1 MASEFDFIIVGGG
14 CAGLVLAAR
23 LTEDAN
29 VRVLVLEAGEDL
41 TADPRVNVPA
51 MWPQL
56 QGTDTDWQFKTVPQR
71 ALGNRELLVP
81 MGRLLG
87 GSGALNG
94 MNFVISAKEDL
105 DGWAALGNE
114 GWDWESFEKHLKKTY
129 TLTAGSKT
137 DNDGVLHVN
146 IPDEED
152 KWPSVWRETFAALG
166 FPTDNDPFS
175 GEILGAVMYPD
186 AIHPTTRT
194 RSFAGNGYLG
204 PARERPNLTIKTGVS
219 VDKVVFDRTSDIPV
233 ATGVQYTGKEGKTE
247 TVSANKEVILSAGAF
262 HSPKILESSGI
273 GGAELL
279 RSLGIDVVV
288 DNPHVGENLQN
299 HPMCVM
305 VFETVDDGQDGFDTI
320 DPIARQD
327 PAALGAAM
335 ETYTT
340 KQRGWFSKSN
350 SNAMAHI
357 PFPDIDTAGGKQE
370 VEQLVRTWCSSG
382 AGDPGC
388 KATPAYTKAHET
400 LVQNVLS
407 SPKHA
412 SGYYLTFPGWALY
425 GPSGRL
431 VPVPADGSEKYFS
444 IALILTHPL
453 SRGSVHLTSQGD
465 IAIDPNYLSH
475 PLDTEVLARHVRFL
489 ESKLATTEPLA
500 SRLKPDGKRAP
511 AGYPRGFTADLEK
524 TKEFLRDNAVGAMHY
539 TSTCSMMPRELGGVV
554 DSQLRVYG
562 TKNLRV
568 VDASIMPYTTRANTM
583 ATVYGIAEKAADIIK
598 AAL

>member
-1 MASEFDFIIVGGG
+1 M
-14 CAGLVLAAR
+14 
-23 LTEDAN
+23 
-29 VRVLVLEAGEDL
+29 
-41 TADPRVNVPA
+41 
-51 MWPQL
+51 L
-56 QGTDTDWQFKTVPQR
+56 QR
-71 ALGNRELLVP
+71 SLGNRELLVP

-105 DGWAALGNE
+105 DGWAALGNQ
-114 GWDWESFEKHLKKTY
+114 GWDWESFEKYLKKTY

-137 DNDGVLHVN
+137 ENDGVLHVN

-152 KWPSVWRETFAALG
+152 KWPSVWRDTFATLG

-175 GEILGAVMYPD
+175 GEIHGAVMYPD
-186 AIHPTTRT
+186 AIHPATKT

-204 PARERPNLTIKTGVS
+204 PARDRSNLTIRTGVS
-219 VDKVVFDRTSDIPV
+219 VEKVLFDQAADSAV
-233 ATGVQYTGKEGKTE
+233 ATGVQYTDKEGKTA
-247 TVSANKEVILSAGAF
+247 TVSAGKEVILSAGTF
-262 HSPKILESSGI
+262 HSPKILELSGI
-273 GGAELL
+273 GDAKLL
-279 RSLGIDVVV
+279 GSLGIDVVV

-305 VFETVDDGQDGFDTI
+305 VFETADDGEDGFETI

-335 ETYTT
+335 EAYTT
-340 KQRGWFSKSN
+340 KQRGPFSKSN

-357 PFPDIDTAGGKQE
+357 PFPDIDTTHGKQE
-370 VEQLVRTWCSSG
+370 VERLLETHCLSS
-382 AGDPGC
+382 AGSES
-388 KATPAYTKAHET
+388 KTTTAYAKAHET
-400 LVQNVLS
+400 LVRNVLT

-412 SGYYLTFPGWALY
+412 SGYYLNFPGWAYY
-425 GPSGRL
+425 GPTGRL
-431 VPVPADGSEKYFS
+431 MPVSADGSEKYFS

-453 SRGSVHLTSQGD
+453 SRGSVHLTSQGEL
-465 IAIDPNYLSH
+465 AIDPNYLSH

-489 ESKLATTEPLA
+489 ESKLATAEPLA
-500 SRLKPDGKRAP
+500 SRLKLDGKRAP
-511 AGYPRGFTADLEK
+511 AGYPRGFTADLDK
-524 TKEFLRDNAVGAMHY
+524 TKEFVRDNAVGAMHY
-539 TSTCSMMPRELGGVV
+539 TSTCSMMPREMGGVV

-598 AAL
+598 AGL